1 MLVRIYS
8 DKKDGQH
15 KVLYNLTFGTY
26 FEYRIFYAYLS
37 EGREIPEVAFINCGR
52 IKSELNFSN
61 VFSNFKKIGELSGNE
76 LIKIAILE
84 KKVAYLIG
92 KKTAVENIL
101 ADWRAGTKC
110 EQDWRESLG
119 EVNATYRNIKRDFL
133 SLRI

>member
-1 MLVRIYS
+1 M
-8 DKKDGQH
+8 
-15 KVLYNLTFGTY
+15 
-26 FEYRIFYAYLS
+26 
-37 EGREIPEVAFINCGR
+37 
-52 IKSELNFSN
+52 
-61 VFSNFKKIGELSGNE
+61 SGNE

-84 KKVAYLIG
+84 KKVADLIG